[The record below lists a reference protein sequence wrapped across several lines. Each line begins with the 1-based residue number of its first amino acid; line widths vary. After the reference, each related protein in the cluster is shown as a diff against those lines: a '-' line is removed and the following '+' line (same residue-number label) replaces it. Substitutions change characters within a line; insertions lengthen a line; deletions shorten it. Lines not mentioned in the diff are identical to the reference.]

1 LLDLNLNLEL
11 VDFQDQKSYAYR
23 EIILDGLFIESTMA
37 YLPRKPADHVSIRTD
52 HASIRTDQFD
62 LGSTICLIIMG
73 QEVFSE
79 LDGSKD
85 KDKTASRFCAR
96 EYPASP

>member
-1 LLDLNLNLEL
+1 MLTRNSLDLNLNLEL
-11 VDFQDQKSYAYR
+11 ADFQDQNFSAYR
-23 EIILDGLFIESTMA
+23 EIIIDGLALESTKA
-37 YLPRKPADHVSIRTD
+37 YLPRKPADHG
-52 HASIRTDQFD
+52 SIRTDQFD
-62 LGSTICLIIMG
+62 LGSAICLIILG

-85 KDKTASRFCAR
+85 EDEIGSRFCAR